1 MKYLFS
7 FIIIIF
13 YFKSFSQ
20 EKIIAGQVLVNKNPA
35 ENVHV
40 SNLTKNY
47 TTISNQDGKFNIQG
61 EIGDLIVFSAVH
73 LDFWRQSIKKNDYES
88 GLMTVN
94 MTEKTTELEEIEIV
108 EYPNINAKDL
118 GIINYTPKKYTPA
131 ERRYFT
137 ATSTVI
143 DHLLNWFSGRK
154 KILKQ
159 GIEIE
164 KKQFL
169 LEELTYYTDKN
180 YLINEMK
187 IPEDYAEGFLYYA
200 VEFPEIIEAVKT
212 KNKEQIRFKMTELSQ
227 SFLTYL
233 KSNQKTIEE

>member
-1 MKYLFS
+1 M
-7 FIIIIF
+7 
-13 YFKSFSQ
+13 
-20 EKIIAGQVLVNKNPA
+20 
-35 ENVHV
+35 

-73 LDFWRQSIKKNDYES
+73 LDFWRQSIKKNEYES